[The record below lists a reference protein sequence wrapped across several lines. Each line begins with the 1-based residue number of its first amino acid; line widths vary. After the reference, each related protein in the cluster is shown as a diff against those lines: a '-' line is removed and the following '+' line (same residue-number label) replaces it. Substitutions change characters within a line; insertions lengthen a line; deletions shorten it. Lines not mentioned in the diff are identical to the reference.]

1 MTPTELNNKIIQAEA
16 RIEQLLNSELFNEVE
31 RAEQLRKAQAELE
44 SLLLEKAKNIDVDL
58 K

>member
-1 MTPTELNNKIIQAEA
+1 MNPTELNNKIIQAEA

>member
-1 MTPTELNNKIIQAEA
+1 MTPTELNNKIIQDEA
-16 RIEQLLNSELFNEVE
+16 RIQQLLHSELFNEVE
-31 RAEQLRKAQAELE
+31 RAQQLRKAQTELE